1 MNVLSRYSSTLPPV
15 PPPSPPPPIAI
26 TIDWPL
32 EIAGFGAFGK
42 VYKGRRKGT
51 AEIVALKFIAKRGRS
66 RKDLDLLYAE

>member
-1 MNVLSRYSSTLPPV
+1 MFAALINIAPRDPALNHHNDDYPPE
-15 PPPSPPPPIAI
+15 
-26 TIDWPL
+26 T
-32 EIAGFGAFGK
+32 AGFGAFGK